1 MARIKAFVRTDIWQ
15 DREIKKLTDFQR
27 LIFIYLIC
35 NHHLTPLGCY
45 YLPVDY
51 IKADLIRPEK
61 KLIEGLKKV
70 CDVNL
75 AKYCFKTSFVFL
87 PNFLKHNGIRSPKLA
102 TAVRKNLEVIPK
114 DFSYF
119 KELIEVL
126 TPFSELIGD
135 GVLESI
141 DTVSKGYRYGA
152 VVYRPNSTST
162 SNSNSKSKS
171 KTKRDIAQSDKN
183 PSGPSPEIFIKIPL
197 IHKDEDGKSKV
208 AQISKETVKE
218 WQEAYPGLD
227 VEQTLRNI
235 RQWNIAN
242 PTKRKTEKGIMRHV
256 TSWLMREQD
265 KGGNKKGGKGNDKE
279 YWPT

>member
-171 KTKRDIAQSDKN
+171 KTKRDIAQS
-183 PSGPSPEIFIKIPL
+183 
-197 IHKDEDGKSKV
+197 GKSKV